1 MIDMMMMDMI
11 IDDGGVTMVLNIFSN
26 GCHLSLK
33 PPTSSTLQTD
43 LENKLKKI
51 DECPE
56 AGLAISSWLE

>member
-1 MIDMMMMDMI
+1 MDMI

-26 GCHLSLK
+26 GWHLSLK

-56 AGLAISSWLE
+56 AGLV

>member
-1 MIDMMMMDMI
+1 MKDTMMMDMI
-11 IDDGGVTMVLNIFSN
+11 IDDDGATMVLNIFSN

-33 PPTSSTLQTD
+33 PPTTSTLQTD

-56 AGLAISSWLE
+56 AGLAISNWLE

>member
-11 IDDGGVTMVLNIFSN
+11 IDDAGATMVLNIFSN

-33 PPTSSTLQTD
+33 PPTNSTLQTD
-43 LENKLKKI
+43 LENKLKMI

-56 AGLAISSWLE
+56 AGLV

>member
-26 GCHLSLK
+26 SWNLSLK